1 MPFTYEARNG
11 SAYHLRTGPKRGGG
25 VQYFVSKKPKPP
37 LADAIP
43 EGFEIYETPNSQV
56 YLRRIKP
63 ALILPDEMALVEKN
77 LAKLQTS
84 KHLYLAEAIGPVITI
99 HEAETGIDF
108 IRSMNILMS
117 PQALEDYARRS
128 ARFTAV
134 MRFSLIDEAG
144 RIFAPERFCFRG
156 SVDDWIPIGEP
167 GQLAKLITRFF
178 KHLSKESIYDL
189 Y

>member
-1 MPFTYEARNG
+1 MPFTYKARNG
-11 SAYHLRTGPKRGGG
+11 ATYYLRTGPKRGGG
-25 VQYFVSKKPKPP
+25 IQYFVATKPKPP

-63 ALILPDEMALVEKN
+63 ALIHRDEMVLIEKN

-84 KHLYLAEAIGPVITI
+84 KRLYLAEASGPVITI
-99 HEAETGIDF
+99 HEAETSLDHF
-108 IRSMNILMS
+108 RAFNVMLS
-117 PQALEDYARRS
+117 PQALEDCARRF

-134 MRFSLIDEAG
+134 MRFQLIDEAG
-144 RIFAPERFCFRG
+144 RVFAPERFCFRG

-167 GQLAKLITRFF
+167 DQLGKLTTRFF
-178 KHLSKESIYDL
+178 KHLDKESIYDL